1 MYANVTMTAV
11 ARFFPFIT
19 PFSLISTTT
28 SLLDED
34 EDDAEE
40 EVGTG
45 WYAMFD
51 GDDEFAAWDTRFR
64 APGWESN
71 QNRKCQIHI
80 HMRVWTW
87 ACTHEPEND
96 IEDDEDDEDDESTI
110 IDSFS
115 S

>member
-1 MYANVTMTAV
+1 MNEDMYANVTMTAV

-45 WYAMFD
+45 
-51 GDDEFAAWDTRFR
+51 
-64 APGWESN
+64 
-71 QNRKCQIHI
+71 
-80 HMRVWTW
+80 
-87 ACTHEPEND
+87 
-96 IEDDEDDEDDESTI
+96 
-110 IDSFS
+110 
-115 S
+115 